1 MKIQPLFQRLSPAK
15 SEKVD
20 AFSALANNV
29 TLTQCYKN
37 SIELGSKYNP
47 EIHLK
52 IDKVLEI
59 VESKDP
65 PPWWVSL
72 LD

>member
-1 MKIQPLFQRLSPAK
+1 MSPLFQRLSSTR

-52 IDKVLEI
+52 IDKVLE
-59 VESKDP
+59 VVDSKEP
-65 PPWWVSL
+65 PMWWVSL